1 MNLQKTK
8 SLSIP
13 KVLGAVFLAI
23 FVSSCGF
30 QLRGS
35 AGFPAEL
42 SPLYLTEQSSVF
54 YNTLSTQLM
63 QGGVILL
70 KDRKG
75 AHWHLW
81 LSDVRHR
88 KQQTTFTTGSN
99 SYSLYAEV
107 DFQLKDIK
115 GKPVIPQS
123 TLKASRTYTSS
134 DNLYSEASDLAAL
147 RFEMERDLANRVARQ
162 LSYITLPPVSKNI
175 SESTSDGR
183 SINIQ
188 SVVNMVSNQP

>member
-13 KVLGAVFLAI
+13 KALGAVFLAI
-23 FVSSCGF
+23 VVSSCGF

-54 YNTLSTQLM
+54 YNTLTTQLA
-63 QGGVILL
+63 QGDVVLL
-70 KDRKG
+70 KNKES

-81 LSDVRHR
+81 LGDVRHR
-88 KQQTTFTTGSN
+88 SQQTTFTSGSS
-99 SYSLYAEV
+99 SYNLYAEV

-162 LSYITLPPVSKNI
+162 LSHITLPSVSKSI
-175 SESTSDGR
+175 GESTNDGR
-183 SINIQ
+183 LTNVQ